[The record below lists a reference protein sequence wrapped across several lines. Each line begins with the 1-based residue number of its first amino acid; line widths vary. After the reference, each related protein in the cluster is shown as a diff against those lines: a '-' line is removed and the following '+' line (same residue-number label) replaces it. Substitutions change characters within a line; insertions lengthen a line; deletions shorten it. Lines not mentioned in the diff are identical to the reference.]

1 VGFFKKSDCIK
12 PFASGCNRAV
22 SNPCM
27 AKALRAGIVAAILIA
42 VLAIATG
49 VNGQT
54 KDSPLLLYKGGGP
67 VPKKIKTVIPK
78 YPASAQAGSMVL
90 ELTLRPDGKV
100 DAVTAIRP
108 LRGATEAAI
117 FEYCPYK
124 GVPPNGITRANEA
137 PKEACAQGTARRGD
151 QSSPLRRATRRARAA
166 TPKPTRSIDA
176 GSGTGA

>member
-1 VGFFKKSDCIK
+1 VGSFEIGLHKAVCVHLQSRGVK
-12 PFASGCNRAV
+12 PI
-22 SNPCM
+22 M

-78 YPASAQAGSMVL
+78 YPTSAQAGSMVL

-117 FEYCPYK
+117 
-124 GVPPNGITRANEA
+124 
-137 PKEACAQGTARRGD
+137 
-151 QSSPLRRATRRARAA
+151 AA
-166 TPKPTRSIDA
+166 TKQWQYEPVFYRGKPAWAVIDILICNPWRCRPSVTRLSQTPTR
-176 GSGTGA
+176 